1 MTCKKLAY
9 NPRDADEIIKNAL
22 REDIGKGDI
31 TTASI
36 IPAQHLSSAVLT
48 AKESFI
54 IAGLPFAERTLYL
67 VDRGIQFRSL
77 KREGSRVKKGEMIA
91 SIRGKTKSILMA
103 ERVML
108 NIVQRMS
115 GIATLTDN
123 FVRCVQGFK
132 ARIVDTRKTAP
143 GLRYLDKYAVRAG
156 GGENHRFGLYDAILI
171 KDNHIEAAGGI
182 SRAVKLARTKSGKGC
197 RVEVETGTL
206 AEVRAALL
214 SGADIIMLDNMP
226 LERMRKALKLI
237 RKESGKV
244 TIEASGNVGL
254 QNVRTIAK
262 TGVDIISVGALTH
275 SVRAADMSLRIVSL

>member
-1 MTCKKLAY
+1 MTCKKPSY
-9 NPRDADEIIKNAL
+9 NPRDADQIIKNAL

-48 AKESFI
+48 AKEGFI
-54 IAGLPFAERTLYL
+54 IAGLPFAERTFYL
-67 VDRGIQFRSL
+67 VDRGVTFKAL

-91 SIRGKTKSILMA
+91 SVRGRTKSILMA

-123 FVRCVQGFK
+123 FVRHVQGLK

-143 GLRYLDKYAVRAG
+143 GLRFLDKYAVRAG

-182 SRAVKLARTKSGKGC
+182 SRAVTLARTKSGKGY

-237 RKESGKV
+237 RKESDSV
-244 TIEASGNVGL
+244 IVEASGNVSL
-254 QNVRTIAK
+254 QNVRAIAE
-262 TGVDIISVGALTH
+262 TGVDMISVGALTH
-275 SVRAADMSLRIVSL
+275 SVRAADISLRTVSL

>member
-1 MTCKKLAY
+1 MTCKKLSY
-9 NPRDADEIIKNAL
+9 NPRDADQIIKNAL

-48 AKESFI
+48 AKEGFI
-54 IAGLPFAERTLYL
+54 IAGLPFAERTFYL
-67 VDRGIQFRSL
+67 VDRGVTFKAL

-91 SIRGKTKSILMA
+91 SVRGRTKSILMA

-123 FVRCVQGFK
+123 FVRCVQGLK

-143 GLRYLDKYAVRAG
+143 GLRFLDKYAVRAG

-182 SRAVKLARTKSGKGC
+182 SRAVTLARTKSGKGY

-237 RKESGKV
+237 RKESDAV
-244 TIEASGNVGL
+244 IVEASGNVSL
-254 QNVRTIAK
+254 QNVRAIAK
-262 TGVDIISVGALTH
+262 TGVDMISVGALTH
-275 SVRAADMSLRIVSL
+275 SVRAADISLRIVSL

>member
-1 MTCKKLAY
+1 MTCKKPSY
-9 NPRDADEIIKNAL
+9 NPRDADQIIKNAL

-48 AKESFI
+48 AKEGFI
-54 IAGLPFAERTLYL
+54 IAGLPFAERTFYL
-67 VDRGIQFRSL
+67 VDRGVTFKAL

-91 SIRGKTKSILMA
+91 SVRGRTKSILMA

-123 FVRCVQGFK
+123 FVRCVQGLK

-143 GLRYLDKYAVRAG
+143 GLRFLDKYAVRAG

-182 SRAVKLARTKSGKGC
+182 SRAVTLARTKSGKGY

-237 RKESGKV
+237 RKESDAV
-244 TIEASGNVGL
+244 IVEASGNVSL
-254 QNVRTIAK
+254 QNVRAIAK
-262 TGVDIISVGALTH
+262 TGVDMISVGALTH
-275 SVRAADMSLRIVSL
+275 SVRAADISLRIVSL